1 MKVWR
6 EVWQT
11 YYTLATRRNYWKQ
24 LFLVASWPQRITA
37 LLSLSVILYGIASG
51 RFSSEST
58 LAPYV
63 WLVIPQVIFLA
74 ILDAVRTKTFTEN
87 FGGLPEETAPPESED
102 YRRDRY
108 VLFRDALKQRDILGS
123 DVKPLI
129 RLIDARLDME
139 QHHNELM
146 KKFGLFAS
154 GILTALAVPWLKEIS
169 GMNVGAVVAALAIL
183 LFATMLA
190 LWLIP
195 SRKARLKELKY
206 FMMIY
211 EME

>member
-11 YYTLATRRNYWKQ
+11 YYTVATRRNYWMQ

-37 LLSLSVILYGIASG
+37 FVSLSAILYGIASG
-51 RFSSEST
+51 RFSAGST

-63 WLVIPQVIFLA
+63 WLVIPQVTFLA

-87 FGGLPEETAPPESED
+87 FGGLPEETAPPESEG

-108 VLFRDALKQRDILGS
+108 VLFRDALKQHDILGS
-123 DVKPLI
+123 DVKPLVP
-129 RLIDARLDME
+129 LIDARLDME

-154 GILTALAVPWLKEIS
+154 GILTALVVPWLKGLS
-169 GMNVGAVVAALAIL
+169 GLDIGAVVAAFSIIL
-183 LFATMLA
+183 FTTMLA

-195 SRKARLKELKY
+195 SRKARLRELKY
-206 FMMIY
+206 FMMMY
-211 EME
+211 ERE

>member
-1 MKVWR
+1 MKAWR
-6 EVWQT
+6 DVWQA
-11 YYTLATRRNYWKQ
+11 YYTLATRKNYWKQ
-24 LFLVASWPQRITA
+24 LFLVSSWPQRTTA
-37 LLSLSVILYGIASG
+37 AISVAVIFYGIASG
-51 RFSSEST
+51 RFTSEST
-58 LAPYV
+58 LAPYI
-63 WLVIPQVIFLA
+63 WLIIPQVTLLA

-87 FGGLPEETAPPESED
+87 FGGLPEETAPPESEN

-108 VLFRDALKQRDILGS
+108 VLFRDALKKRDILGS

-129 RLIDARLDME
+129 PLVDARLDME

-154 GILTALAVPWLKEIS
+154 GILTALAIPWLKELS
-169 GMNVGAVVAALAIL
+169 GKNIGIVVAALAIV
-183 LFATMLA
+183 LFATMLT

-211 EME
+211 ERE